1 MSKTIFTRKSVD
13 IEDVKRR
20 SYREEAKCE
29 YIIEKVIELP
39 EKEYSAFASSLLV
52 DNEIVK
58 ASRNLM
64 YVDANEV
71 WHCILVKALGSKD
84 GILVEAEGYDY
95 ARYTAHFKG
104 GAQS

>member
-1 MSKTIFTRKSVD
+1 MSKTVFTRKSVD
-13 IEDVKRR
+13 IEEVKMR

-29 YIIEKVIELP
+29 YTIEKVIELP
-39 EKEYSAFASSLLV
+39 DKEYSAFASSLLK

-58 ASRNLM
+58 ANRSLM

-71 WHCILVKALGSKD
+71 WHCILVKAADRND

-95 ARYTAHFKG
+95 ARYSAYLEG
-104 GAQS
+104 GTQS

>member
-13 IEDVKRR
+13 IKEVKRR

-29 YIIEKVIELP
+29 YTIEKVIELP
-39 EKEYSAFASSLLV
+39 EKEYSAFASSLLK

-58 ASRNLM
+58 ANRNLM

-71 WHCILVKALGSKD
+71 WHCILVKVAGHKD

-95 ARYTAHFKG
+95 ARYSAYFEG